1 MTSRRSNDMWLV
13 LGSFVLAVVSSPA
26 VGSIYHVDLGG
37 SAGAFTSIQAA
48 IDATDPNDEIIVGPG
63 IYLEAIDF
71 SGKAIRLASSDGP
84 EATTIDGTGHCHVV
98 QCVSGEGPST
108 VLEGFTITGGKANRL
123 TYLGDRGAGMLNI
136 GSSPTVTNCI
146 FSGNATREGSGMYNE
161 DSSPTITNCIFTSNG
176 TPVNSS
182 SSRGAGMLNLNSS
195 LKVTNCTFRRNSARS
210 GGAMYNYHS
219 SLTVTNCSF
228 SRNTATGLGGAIC
241 NVVDSRLTVVN
252 CSFSDNEVM
261 RAGGI
266 FKHNDA
272 GGGGGIFNDIR
283 SYAKVANC
291 ILWGDKPNELA
302 CPGGVTTVIV
312 NWSNVQGGWDGP
324 GGNNVAV
331 DPLFVDSKKGDL
343 RLKAESPCINVADDA
358 SVQARTD
365 LGGSPRIT
373 KGVDMGAFEAQW
385 PGHVV
390 GENYVTGAYR

>member
-1 MTSRRSNDMWLV
+1 VTSKGNREMWLV
-13 LGSFVLAVVSSPA
+13 LGSFVLAVVSSSA
-26 VGSIYHVDLGG
+26 VGNIYYVDLDGG
-37 SAGAFTSIQAA
+37 AGAFTSIQAA
-48 IDATDPNDEIIVGPG
+48 IDAADTDDEIIVRPG
-63 IYLEAIDF
+63 TYLEAINF
-71 SGKAIRLASSDGP
+71 NGKAIRLASSDGP

-108 VLEGFTITGGKANRL
+108 VLKGFTITGGKADKL
-123 TYLGDRGAGMLNI
+123 AYLGDRGAGMLNV

-146 FSGNATREGSGMYNE
+146 FSGNMTREGGGMYNE
-161 DSSPTITNCIFTSNG
+161 DSSLTITNCTFTSNG

-195 LKVTNCTFRRNSARS
+195 IKVTNCTFRRNSARS
-210 GGAMYNYHS
+210 GGAMYNYRS

-228 SRNTATGLGGAIC
+228 SRNTATGFGGAIC

-266 FKHNDA
+266 LKRNDT
-272 GGGGGIFNDIR
+272 GGGGGIFSDIR
-283 SYAKVANC
+283 SSAKVANC
-291 ILWGDKPNELA
+291 ILWGGKPNELA
-302 CPGGVTTVIV
+302 CPGGVTTVTV

-324 GGNNVAV
+324 GGNNIAV
-331 DPLFVDSKKGDL
+331 DPLFVDSRKGDL
-343 RLKAESPCINVADDA
+343 RLKPESPCINVADDA
-358 SVQARTD
+358 SAQASTD
-365 LGGSPRIT
+365 LGGSPRIM

-390 GENYVTGAYR
+390 GRNYVTDAYR